1 MIFYKNFLF
10 IFINNSMEK
19 QPINTDDSKEIKTTE
34 VKVENTVE
42 NTIENTVSNNEPKD
56 NTNCEYDN
64 WFAE

>member
-1 MIFYKNFLF
+1 
-10 IFINNSMEK
+10 MEK